1 MNARKLPSADRTDA
15 PRGKGQASRSPRS
28 RSAGDGQIDTE
39 RKLRELSLLQE
50 FAQLATRAR
59 DWDDLMRT
67 LVDRTT
73 LALGVE
79 VCSFYL
85 LERDGST
92 LTLAA
97 TNGLDKEH
105 VGRVHLAVGEGVTG
119 LAAAER
125 RPVQVPDVRTDPH
138 FKWIPGF
145 DVAGLTS
152 MLSVPLTWDDRLV
165 GVLNVQTADPRVFP
179 DEDVRFLQTIA
190 ALLAGIVEK
199 GRVQAE
205 AETQLA
211 TLTALDQAR
220 AELLSVVTHELRT
233 PLAIVRAYLDL
244 LADAASGAE
253 DPPARASA
261 DDWRTA
267 AVEQVTR
274 LDRLVDSILAAVRG
288 DGLTKLAREPF
299 DVGEVVTGS
308 IETLALVLR
317 PHKLRWSPPGDAL
330 VGLGDEARFRQVLE
344 HLLENESKYA
354 PKGEGIS
361 LGAWREDGEIRVYV
375 TDDGQGVPASEWE
388 SVFEAFVRVDRRH
401 LRGSGIG
408 LYAARRLMQAMG
420 GRVWIEANGYGG
432 SRFVVALPEPSAATP
447 HR

>member
-1 MNARKLPSADRTDA
+1 MSGAGPKTERDRSGPKA
-15 PRGKGQASRSPRS
+15 AQERS
-28 RSAGDGQIDTE
+28 DTE

-85 LERDGST
+85 LDRDGT
-92 LTLAA
+92 
-97 TNGLDKEH
+97 
-105 VGRVHLAVGEGVTG
+105 GEGVTG

-125 RPVQVPDVRTDPH
+125 RPVQVPDVRVDPH

-165 GVLNVQTADPRVFP
+165 GVLNVQTAEPRTFAT
-179 DEDVRFLQTIA
+179 EDVGFLQTIA

-205 AETQLA
+205 AESQLA

-233 PLAIVRAYLDL
+233 PLGAGH
-244 LADAASGAE
+244 AAG
-253 DPPARASA
+253 PAG
-261 DDWRTA
+261 
-267 AVEQVTR
+267 R
-274 LDRLVDSILAAVRG
+274 LDPR
-288 DGLTKLAREPF
+288 
-299 DVGEVVTGS
+299 
-308 IETLALVLR
+308 
-317 PHKLRWSPPGDAL
+317 
-330 VGLGDEARFRQVLE
+330 
-344 HLLENESKYA
+344 
-354 PKGEGIS
+354 
-361 LGAWREDGEIRVYV
+361 
-375 TDDGQGVPASEWE
+375 
-388 SVFEAFVRVDRRH
+388 
-401 LRGSGIG
+401 RGS
-408 LYAARRLMQAMG
+408 R
-420 GRVWIEANGYGG
+420 
-432 SRFVVALPEPSAATP
+432 
-447 HR
+447 